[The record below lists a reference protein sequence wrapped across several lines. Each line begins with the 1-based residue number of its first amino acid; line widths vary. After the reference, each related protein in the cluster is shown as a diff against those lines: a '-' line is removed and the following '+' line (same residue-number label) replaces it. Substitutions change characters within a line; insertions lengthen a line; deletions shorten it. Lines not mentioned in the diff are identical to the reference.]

1 MYVCSLVF
9 EGISAT
15 SDSGAIDHSYSAKLA
30 LKMTWIIYHLTHRD
44 LYHIVPFL
52 VREKAKKKKR
62 KMYYICIKKENVYI
76 YIYMVHIY
84 VSETI

>member
-52 VREKAKKKKR
+52 VREKAKKKK
-62 KMYYICIKKENVYI
+62 KENVLYMYKKGKCIYI
-76 YIYMVHIY
+76 YIYGPY
-84 VSETI
+84 LCF